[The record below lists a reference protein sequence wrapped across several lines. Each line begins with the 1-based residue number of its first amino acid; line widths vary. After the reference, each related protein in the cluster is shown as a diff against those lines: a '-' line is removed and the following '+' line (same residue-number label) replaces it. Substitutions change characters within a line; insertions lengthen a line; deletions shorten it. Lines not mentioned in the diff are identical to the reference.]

1 MDIQTKAAIIFVL
14 ILSLILYLERKKVE
28 IQKILHPVIYMVIY
42 RTQIGINMMDRI
54 AKRFPRF
61 LRYAGYTGIFVGF
74 MGMGMMCYSLIE
86 NLIRVLFV
94 PAAPSAV
101 ALVLPFKVK
110 GTFYV
115 PFFYWIIS
123 VFFLVIVHE
132 FSHGVISRL
141 YGYKIKSSGL
151 AFLGIIVPLV
161 PAAFVEPDE
170 KKMEKSP
177 KVQQLSVF
185 AAGSFSNIVFAFIAL
200 GCLFFIVNPALSH
213 ITDNNG
219 VIVSGLINETGP
231 NGTIILPAE
240 KAGIIPGEM
249 IIKVDDMNVA
259 TVSDLSA
266 ALKNKTPADMV
277 NITTNITEYSLQLAK
292 NPENSSI
299 AYMGAYLQQ
308 SSIVKPSFKLRY
320 GSFAPDAMIWIAGL
334 VLWLFIL
341 NLGIGLFNLV
351 PIPITDGG
359 KMMFIALQH
368 YFDKKTAL
376 KVWKGVAIFFVLLI
390 IVNVLAGFF

>member
-14 ILSLILYLERKKVE
+14 VLALILYIGRKKIQV
-28 IQKILHPVIYMVIY
+28 QKILHPVLYMLIY
-42 RTQIGINMMDRI
+42 RTKVGIKLMDRI

-74 MGMGMMCYSLIE
+74 MGMGMICYSLIE
-86 NLIRVLFV
+86 NLVRVLFV

-101 ALVLPFKVK
+101 ALVLPFKVR

-123 VFFLVIVHE
+123 IFLLVIVHE

-141 YGYKIKSSGL
+141 YGYRIKSSGL
-151 AFLGIIVPLV
+151 AFLAIIVPLV

-177 KVQQLSVF
+177 RVHQLSVF
-185 AAGSFSNIVFAFIAL
+185 AAGSFSNIVFAFLAL
-200 GCLFFIVNPALSH
+200 GCMFLVVSPVLSS
-213 ITDNNG
+213 ITENNG
-219 VIVSGLINETGP
+219 VVVTGLINST
-231 NGTIILPAE
+231 NASIRFPAE
-240 KAGIIPGEM
+240 SAGITPGEL
-249 IIKVDDMNVA
+249 IIKVDDISIS
-259 TVSDLSA
+259 TVENLSDA
-266 ALKNKTPADMV
+266 FKNKFPGEIV
-277 NITTNITEYSLQLAK
+277 NITTNRTGYSFRLAE
-292 NPENSSI
+292 NPENKSL

-308 SSIVKPSFKLRY
+308 STRIRPSFEEKY

-334 VLWLFIL
+334 VIWLFVL

-359 KMMFIALQH
+359 KMMYIALLH
-368 YFDKKTAL
+368 YFEKKKAM
-376 KVWKGVAIFFVLLI
+376 KIWKSVAVFFVLLI
-390 IVNVLAGFF
+390 IVNILVGFFR